1 MVARRVPS
9 GERRCAWGASLATSL
24 PKSAVALMAA
34 IDDAAREFTAM
45 LRLGQLEVA
54 GKTFWSPDVT
64 SAAPA
69 ALSDDIPATPSGL
82 AAVRAIGSA
91 RVGTVRIDDLGIDG
105 PFVTGNQFALFLDML
120 ITDPTS
126 GEAKPFAEIGIVSVR
141 DGCIVEE
148 RLFYA

>member
-1 MVARRVPS
+1 
-9 GERRCAWGASLATSL
+9 
-24 PKSAVALMAA
+24 MAA

-91 RVGTVRIDDLGIDG
+91 RVGTVRIDDLGM
-105 PFVTGNQFALFLDML
+105 TGRLSPA
-120 ITDPTS
+120 TS
-126 GEAKPFAEIGIVSVR
+126 SHCFST
-141 DGCIVEE
+141 C
-148 RLFYA
+148 